1 MKENRDRPWKIS
13 PSDSSKEK
21 KPVSKSRSMGVP
33 ILRTSVAKSRFTDTP
48 RLRTFECEVDLDDWV
63 TSKEKPD
70 TPEAREVIEGLK
82 AYREIKRERDRNL
95 AFLDLLKRELGES
108 KEDRG
113 ISMFCCPFCK
123 EGEGGYSFRVQN
135 VYGMWRCTDCGRT
148 GSATTFMY
156 DYYKIDMGKAETLLN
171 WGCDRK
177 GW

>member
-21 KPVSKSRSMGVP
+21 KPVSKSR
-33 ILRTSVAKSRFTDTP
+33 FTNTP

-82 AYREIKRERDRNL
+82 AYREIKRVRDRNL

-108 KEDRG
+108 KEGRG

-156 DYYKIDMGKAETLLN
+156 DYYKIDMDRAETLLN